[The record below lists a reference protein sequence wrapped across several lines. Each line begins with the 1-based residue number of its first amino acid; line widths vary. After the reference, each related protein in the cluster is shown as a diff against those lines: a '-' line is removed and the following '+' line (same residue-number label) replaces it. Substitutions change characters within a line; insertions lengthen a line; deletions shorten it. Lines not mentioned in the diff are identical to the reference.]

1 MQSQG
6 IKGVVFVL
14 VSMLIFSSVN
24 SLVKDSVQY
33 FPIWELVFARM
44 FFASI
49 PALGLL
55 TLRGELH
62 TLFKIKDIKPFFILG
77 VGVAIALFFLFLAF
91 RHMPLADATS
101 IGYSAILFITL
112 FSWPLLKEPVGW
124 RRGLAIAIGFVG
136 VLIVAEP
143 SGNFSWYSL
152 SALSFALLD
161 ALLLI
166 MTRILGQTY
175 SAAVIAVYV
184 GIIGGVTGGIMMIPD
199 FVLPEG
205 KHLWSLLVLGLGAGV
220 GQLFINQGFRIAPAV
235 VVGPMIYSSIIW
247 GALFGFVFFGESPKI
262 SFYAGSFVLISAGLY
277 IIFREA
283 RMTRSAA

>member
-6 IKGVVFVL
+6 IKGMAFVL
-14 VSMLIFSSVN
+14 ISMLIFSSVN
-24 SLVKDSVQY
+24 SLVKDSVHY

-44 FFASI
+44 FFAAF

-55 TLRGELH
+55 ALKGELP
-62 TLFKIKDIKPFFILG
+62 TLFQIKDFKPFLILG
-77 VGVAIALFFLFLAF
+77 VGVALALFLLFLAF
-91 RHMPLADATS
+91 RHLPLADATS

-124 RRGLAIAIGFVG
+124 RRGLAIGVGFLG
-136 VLIVAEP
+136 VLVVAEP
-143 SGNFSWYSL
+143 SGDFSWYSL
-152 SALSFALLD
+152 CALGFALLD

-166 MTRILGQTY
+166 LTRILGQTY
-175 SAAVIAVYV
+175 SAAVIAVYA
-184 GIIGGVTGGIMMIPD
+184 GLIGGLTAGVMMAPD
-199 FVLPEG
+199 FILPEG
-205 KHLWSLLVLGLGAGV
+205 KHLWSLLFLGLGAGF

-247 GALFGFVFFGESPKI
+247 GALFGFVFFGESPRI
-262 SFYAGSFVLISAGLY
+262 SFYTGSFILIAAGLY

-283 RMTRSAA
+283 RMARAGP